1 MAAGLEAMVRD
12 SGKPMA
18 VWNPREVAAQ
28 NVNGEC
34 SGHKNRTYPE
44 APVTM
49 HTPPVGTGAGS
60 LPSPLFPSRLC
71 LLPVILSPKCQ
82 GGSMLLQEL

>member
-49 HTPPVGTGAGS
+49 HTPPVGTGARFAALTAIS
-60 LPSPLFPSRLC
+60 LPVMLASRHL
-71 LLPVILSPKCQ
+71 VS
-82 GGSMLLQEL
+82 